1 VTAALAWGLLSAV
14 LYGTTDFIARYAS
27 KSEGVLRTMLYG
39 HALIASAVGVSFL
52 LAGNQVSAGPATWTA
67 LLVSDATL
75 LLATFCLYRA
85 VAIGRLSIVA
95 PIVAGYGAVTAL
107 LSVASG
113 DRLSP
118 SAAAGLALVAAGAVL
133 SATSARAGEA
143 QGAAA
148 AQAEGAGVALAAGA
162 AILYGFGFWLQGR
175 YAVPET
181 GALFALWSYY
191 ALGFVSVLAATLLSG
206 HRLHPPS
213 GRNAAF
219 VFGTA
224 LCAFGGYLALVLGQA
239 SGEVAVVTALS
250 ASASAV
256 TVLLARVFLG
266 ERTAWTGGLG
276 LVAVVAGLVLLHL
289 S

>member
-1 VTAALAWGLLSAV
+1 VTATLAWGLLSAV

-39 HALIASAVGVSFL
+39 QALIASAVGVPLL
-52 LAGNQVSAGPATWTA
+52 LAGIRVTAGPAAWTA
-67 LLVSDATL
+67 LLVSDAAL
-75 LLATFCLYRA
+75 LLATACLYRA
-85 VAIGRLSIVA
+85 VAVGRLSIVA
-95 PIVAGYGAVTAL
+95 PIVAGYGAVTVL

-113 DRLSP
+113 DHLSP
-118 SAAAGLALVAAGAVL
+118 SAAAGLVLVAAGAVL
-133 SATSARAGEA
+133 SAVPARKE
-143 QGAAA
+143 AAA
-148 AQAEGAGVALAAGA
+148 GQAEGSALALAVGA
-162 AILYGFGFWLQGR
+162 AVAYGFGFWLQGR

-191 ALGFVSVLAATLLSG
+191 ALGFVSTLAAALLSG
-206 HRLHPPS
+206 RRLHPPS

-224 LCAFGGYLALVLGQA
+224 LCAFGGYLSLVLGQA

-250 ASASAV
+250 ASASGV

-276 LVAVVAGLVLLHL
+276 LVAVVAGLALLHL